1 MRLGLVIYG
10 SLATVSGG
18 YLYDRKLVEHLRRA
32 GDTVEV
38 IALPWRNYALHLTD
52 NLAPPLVGRLR
63 SKHYDALLQDELN
76 HPSLV
81 WLNQFVRGRYPIY
94 SIVHHLRASEARPA
108 WQNLFYRAVEQ
119 QYLHSVDGFIFNS
132 ETTRAAVEAL
142 VGQDQRAVVARPA
155 GDHLGAMLSESEIA
169 LRAHVPGPLRVLFVG
184 NLISRK
190 NLPALLNALAQLPRE
205 QWQLTVVGSL
215 TTDAAH
221 ARAVQ
226 KQIEALRLAG
236 NVILRGALP
245 EAPLIDEFK
254 RAHVLAVASQYEGFG
269 IVYLEGMACGLPAL
283 AGARGA
289 AHEII
294 SEGVNGFLIAPDDVE
309 GLAARLQKLTEDRSA
324 LEAMGRAALARFRAH
339 PTWAQSAE
347 RVRAFLIQQ

>member
-1 MRLGLVIYG
+1 MRLGLLIYG

-18 YLYDRKLVEHLRRA
+18 YLYDRKLVEHWRRA

-52 NLAPPLVGRLR
+52 NLAPSLLGRLR
-63 SKHYDALLQDELN
+63 AASYDALLQDELN

-81 WLNQFVRGRYPIY
+81 WLNRFLRGRYPLY

-119 QYLHSVDGFIFNS
+119 QYLRSVDGFIFNS

-142 VGQDQRAVVARPA
+142 VGQDRRAVVAHPA
-155 GDHLGAMLSESEIA
+155 GDHLGVTLSESAVA
-169 LRAHVPGPLRVLFVG
+169 LRAHAPGPLRVLFIG
-184 NLISRK
+184 NLIPRK
-190 NLPALLNALAQLPRE
+190 NLPVLLSALAQLPRG
-205 QWQLTVVGSL
+205 QWHLTLVGSL
-215 TTDAAH
+215 TADAAH
-221 ARAVQ
+221 ARVVQ
-226 KQIEALRLAG
+226 KQIADLRLTDS
-236 NVILRGALP
+236 VTLRGALP
-245 EAPLIDEFK
+245 EALLIDELK
-254 RAHVLAVASQYEGFG
+254 RAHVLAVPSQYEGFG

-283 AGARGA
+283 AGANGA

-294 SEGVNGFLIAPDDVE
+294 AEGVNGFLIAPDDAE
-309 GLAARLQKLTEDRSA
+309 RLAAHLRRLMEDRSA
-324 LEAMGRAALARFRAH
+324 LEVLSRAALARFRAH

-347 RVRAFLIQQ
+347 RVRAFLR